1 MQADEVI
8 RAIQYGEV
16 DGHLRAIQKIVAE
29 RIKINA
35 MVEMMTLAKDDVVK
49 FSAEIR
55 PAYLRGMLAKVI
67 KVNKTTVTVEMLD
80 DHGKFRQ
87 GSKVRVPATLLESV
101 THSPVV

>member
-1 MQADEVI
+1 MKADEVI

-16 DGHLRAIQKIVAE
+16 DENLRAIQRVVQE

-35 MVEMMTLAKDDVVK
+35 MVEMMTLCKDDVVK
-49 FSAEIR
+49 FNDQIR
-55 PAYLRGMLAKVI
+55 PAYLRGMMAKVI
-67 KVNKTTVTVEMLD
+67 KINKTTVTVEMLD

-101 THSPVV
+101 SSPTL